1 MDDQDRFSELQML
14 LAQARHHVQNA
25 ENTDLVMERKLR
37 AKLELQLAEEKSKRD
52 EMVEQEVKL
61 REKTTSNP
69 NMVSCLTRSTFL
81 SDFTSHLI
89 CSLLRYV

>member
-37 AKLELQLAEEKSKRD
+37 AKLEIQLAEEKSKR
-52 EMVEQEVKL
+52 EELVEQEVRL
-61 REKTTSNP
+61 RDKSTANP
-69 NMVSCLTRSTFL
+69 NMVRTEKL
-81 SDFTSHLI
+81 S
-89 CSLLRYV
+89 

>member
-69 NMVSCLTRSTFL
+69 NMVSWLTSSTFL

>member
-61 REKTTSNP
+61 REKTTSNL
-69 NMVSCLTRSTFL
+69 NMVNFL
-81 SDFTSHLI
+81 SDFISHLV